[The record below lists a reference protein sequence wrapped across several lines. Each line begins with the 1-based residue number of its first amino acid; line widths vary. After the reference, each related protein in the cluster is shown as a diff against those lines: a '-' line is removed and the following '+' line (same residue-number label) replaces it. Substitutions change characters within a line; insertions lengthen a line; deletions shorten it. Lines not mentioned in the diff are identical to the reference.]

1 MWIRATCIVAVILM
15 PVLFALGQGAQ
26 GQSKGKGKG
35 PAAPYVSVPHAQ
47 QPFAACLL

>member
-1 MWIRATCIVAVILM
+1 MWIRAASIVPIVLM
-15 PVLFALGQGAQ
+15 PVVFAQGQGAQ
-26 GQSKGKGKG
+26 GQGKGKGKG